1 MTLDQL
7 LADAPALHGPAGGG
21 DLLTHGL
28 LDEALGIIDRTISA
42 GDRTLETGSGY
53 STILF
58 ALKSARHT
66 CVVPQ
71 GQEVERI
78 RAYCD
83 ARGISTDGGVSPR
96 AVRARTSG
104 ARPRAARPRSRRRA
118 HIRSLRSSLSG
129 SIRRA
134 H

>member
-7 LADAPALHGPAGGG
+7 LVDAPALHGPAGGS

-28 LDEALGIIDRTISA
+28 LDDALGIIDRTISA

-53 STILF
+53 GTILF

-83 ARGISTDGGVSPR
+83 ARGISTDTVEFHLAPS
-96 AVRARTSG
+96 ARVLPGLDLEPLDLVLVDELTFVPSG
-104 ARPRAARPRSRRRA
+104 L
-118 HIRSLRSSLSG
+118 H
-129 SIRRA
+129 
-134 H
+134 